1 MRYIN
6 VGALDPNGGG
16 RILTKKAL
24 KEALAHD
31 EGHELPASTSVVF
44 DQTSLRQ
51 ERGFPSVG
59 YVFDLPPDATL
70 QVVGPDPYNNRR
82 WYANVTRNS
91 DGVVTVK

>member
-6 VGALDPNGGG
+6 VGALDANGGG
-16 RILTKKAL
+16 RIPTKKAL
-24 KEALAHD
+24 KEALAGD
-31 EGHELPASTSVVF
+31 ESRESAVGIVF

-51 ERGFPSVG
+51 ERGFPNVG